1 MRDQDR
7 PTAAELTALLDAQT
21 GPASREQLLDR
32 ALSVPASALEL
43 RLLLAL
49 QHDAQALAQ
58 AAARPVRNKWSWRF
72 ALPAGALAVAA
83 LLFTSAP
90 RHDEVPEEAL
100 VAELEGSVQM
110 AQVEGRSDRLLDGSF
125 EAADRF
131 SGGFE

>member
-21 GPASREQLLDR
+21 GQASREQLLDR

-49 QHDAQALAQ
+49 ERDAQALAQ
-58 AAARPVRNKWSWRF
+58 EAARPVRNRLSWRF

-83 LLFTSAP
+83 LLFTGAP
-90 RHDEVPEEAL
+90 RRDAVPEEAL
-100 VAELEGSVQM
+100 LAELEGSVQM